1 MKLGEFKF
9 LTNNEDSFDDE
20 DGDYVG
26 ASWIWVREETMVR
39 LYGNRYTTIR
49 EQHYGIHSLLSRF
62 EGPQIVNVKS
72 ITGPNGFVHNIDN
85 DGTGWGF
92 DITTD
97 LITVEYFR
105 IHYETV

>member
-9 LTNNEDSFDDE
+9 LTKNEDLFEDE

-26 ASWIWVREETMVR
+26 ATWIWVREETMAR
-39 LYGNRYTTIR
+39 LHGNQYTTIR
-49 EQHYGIHSLLSRF
+49 ERHYGIHSLLSLF

-85 DGTGWGF
+85 DGIGWGF

>member
-1 MKLGEFKF
+1 MSVSDFKF
-9 LTNNEDSFDDE
+9 FSDNDDSFDY
-20 DGDYVG
+20 DYVG
-26 ASWIWVREETMVR
+26 ASWIWTTEETMTRVH
-39 LYGNRYTTIR
+39 GNHYTIIR
-49 EQHYGIHSLLSRF
+49 EHHYGIHSLLSSF

-85 DGTGWGF
+85 DGIGWGF

>member
-1 MKLGEFKF
+1 MKLREFKF
-9 LTNNEDSFDDE
+9 FSDNDDSFEDE

-26 ASWIWVREETMVR
+26 ASWIWVREETMNR
-39 LYGNRYTTIR
+39 LYGNQYTTIR
-49 EQHYGIHSLLSRF
+49 EQHYGIYSLLSRF

-72 ITGPNGFVHNIDN
+72 IIGPNGFVHNIDN
-85 DGTGWGF
+85 DGIGWGF